1 MKKPVV
7 GVTRPLTAEGI
18 GNLWQARQFF
28 TYSGLGRQANPAIHA
43 TLVEPQHVAAADD
56 PASPRST
63 GIQPQAGF
71 ESVTLLLEGVIAE
84 RALHGGADVDDAA
97 VARVQHDDQAGRIT
111 ERRCYVRFPVHRHST
126 WPALVQ
132 YSDGHSPRQRP
143 ADDALTGP

>member
-43 TLVEPQHVAAADD
+43 TLVEPQRVAAADD

-71 ESVTLLLEGVIAE
+71 ESVTLLLEGDLEVRTSLPEGQAPVV
-84 RALHGGADVDDAA
+84 LGAGDVLWNG
-97 VARVQHDDQAGRIT
+97 VGRGVLTETLAG
-111 ERRCYVRFPVHRHST
+111 P
-126 WPALVQ
+126 
-132 YSDGHSPRQRP
+132 
-143 ADDALTGP
+143 